1 MLTVCSLGCSERG
14 FKSHWLPLHLT
25 LLVQPTLKTNASQQ
39 QQHKWSHCCT
49 LSKYAW
55 LSQPFHA
62 IIPFWFSTQKALQLV
77 LFKCNSGGR
86 ISLTSRLHN
95 MCIYIYSNIRLQI
108 VPFFLFQLP
117 LVCSHSRLKSGGW
130 IKRQSVF
137 ERTGQWCV
145 IRAANLIT
153 SQVGAAPKQQ
163 KKIVLDS

>member
-1 MLTVCSLGCSERG
+1 MLTVCSLGCSERV

-25 LLVQPTLKTNASQQ
+25 LLVQPALKTNPSQQ
-39 QQHKWSHCCT
+39 HQHKWSHCCT
-49 LSKYAW
+49 LSKYVW
-55 LSQPFHA
+55 LSQSFHA
-62 IIPFWFSTQKALQLV
+62 ITPCWFSTQKALQLV
-77 LFKCNSGGR
+77 LFKFNSGGR

-108 VPFFLFQLP
+108 VPFFLFELP
-117 LVCSHSRLKSGGW
+117 LVCGHSRLKSGGW

-145 IRAANLIT
+145 IRAVNLIT

-163 KKIVLDS
+163 KKK